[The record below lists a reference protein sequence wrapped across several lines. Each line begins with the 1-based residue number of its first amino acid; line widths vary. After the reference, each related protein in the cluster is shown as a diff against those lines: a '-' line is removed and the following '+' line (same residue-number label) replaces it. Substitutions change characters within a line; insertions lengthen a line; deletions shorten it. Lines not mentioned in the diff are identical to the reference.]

1 MTRLDSPEVIRTK
14 DSHEHKYN
22 STSLSSAF
30 HCPHCHT
37 YAEQHWGYPLIQ
49 NRKGQFTQD
58 VARIRSEKV
67 EVSSC
72 AYCKSSTFWLF
83 GRIIYPPSYSAPPA
97 NGDLPDEVRKTYEEA
112 ASIAHQSS
120 RAACALLRL
129 AIEMLL
135 KHLGETGTINDAIKH
150 LVDKGLDERI
160 QKALD
165 IVRVT
170 GNNAVHPGQIDFSD
184 STDVLALFELINLIA
199 DALITRR
206 KLIDEM
212 YNRLPEKDREYI
224 KKRHTKSS

>member
-1 MTRLDSPEVIRTK
+1 MTK
-14 DSHEHKYN
+14 DSSHEHKYN
-22 STSLSSAF
+22 AASFSTAF

-37 YAEQHWGYPLIQ
+37 YAEQHWGNPLIQ
-49 NRKGQFTQD
+49 NRKGQYTGD
-58 VARIRSEKV
+58 SVRIGTEIV

-72 AYCKSSTFWLF
+72 TYCKSSTLWLT
-83 GRIIYPPSYSAPPA
+83 GKIIYPLTYSAPPA
-97 NGDLPDEVRKTYEEA
+97 NGDLPDNVRKIYEEA
-112 ASIAHQSS
+112 ASIAQQSP

-135 KHLGETGTINDAIKH
+135 KHLGETGTINNDIKN
-150 LVDKGLDERI
+150 LVEKGLDERI

-184 STDVLALFELINLIA
+184 STDVQALFDLINLIA

-206 KLIDEM
+206 KQIDEM
-212 YNRLPEKDREYI
+212 YNRLPEKDRENI
-224 KKRHTKSS
+224 RKRNAESE

>member
-1 MTRLDSPEVIRTK
+1 MTK
-14 DSHEHKYN
+14 DSSHVHRYN
-22 STSLSSAF
+22 AKSFSTAF

-37 YAEQHWGYPLIQ
+37 YAEQHWGNPLIQ
-49 NRKGQFTQD
+49 NRKGEYTGEL
-58 VARIRSEKV
+58 ARIGTEIV

-72 AYCKSSTFWLF
+72 AYCTSSTFWLA
-83 GRIIYPPSYSAPPA
+83 GKIIYPPTYSAPPA
-97 NGDLPDEVRKTYEEA
+97 NGDLPDNVRKIYEEA

-150 LVDKGLDERI
+150 LVEKGLDERL

-170 GNNAVHPGQIDFSD
+170 GNNAVHPGQIDFRD
-184 STDVLALFELINLIA
+184 STDVLALFDLINLIA

-212 YNRLPEKDREYI
+212 YNRLPEKDRENI
-224 KKRHTKSS
+224 KKRDTESS